1 MLHLQA
7 RDCPIHVSMQLLLK
21 VNLTPVPSG
30 EVISTC
36 ILHWDASL
44 YQNNLQLNRRL
55 KREAQTIPCAA
66 LNMG

>member
-1 MLHLQA
+1 
-7 RDCPIHVSMQLLLK
+7 MQLLLK

-30 EVISTC
+30 EVISSC

-66 LNMG
+66 LKG